1 MKNVPVSVVI
11 RNVSARRLNMS
22 LMQIRKRIDHIDSKI
37 LKLLNDR
44 MELVLMAKKFK
55 SQIED
60 RQREKEVF
68 ERIRKNLTGLINAEF
83 MEKIYTEII
92 KESKEVQRQ
101 DYKLIAFQGEH
112 GAYGDVA
119 SRAWSSELV
128 PVPCSQFAEV
138 FEGVKSGL
146 YDFGIVPVE
155 NTLGGSVEQVN
166 HLLINTDLHVVGAV
180 ELPIHLCLLALP
192 GTDHR
197 EIRTVYSHPQA
208 LAQSRQFLSRNKLD
222 PVQYYDTAG
231 AARMLAE
238 ERPKGSA
245 AIASS
250 LCAELYHLE
259 IIKEDIEDLERNMT
273 RFLVVSKEENK
284 EKGDKCSAVFSTE
297 HKAGTLFRVLEEFAK
312 ENINLTRIESIPNEP
327 GNYAFFV
334 DFMGATQDQ
343 NVVEALKKVKGITT
357 HFKLIGCYKEHKTA

>member
-1 MKNVPVSVVI
+1 
-11 RNVSARRLNMS
+11 MS
-22 LMQIRKRIDHIDSKI
+22 LVEIRKKIDFIDSKI

-55 SQIED
+55 AQIED

-68 ERIRKNLTGLINAEF
+68 ERIRKNLTGLINGDF
-83 MEKIYTEII
+83 IEKIYTEII
-92 KESKEVQRQ
+92 KESKEIQRQ
-101 DYKLIAFQGEH
+101 DYKIIAFQGEH

-119 SRAWSSELV
+119 ARAWSSDLV

-138 FEGVKSGL
+138 FEGVASGL
-146 YDFGIVPVE
+146 YDYGIVPVE

-166 HLLINTDLHVVGAV
+166 HLLIDTDLNVVGAV
-180 ELPIHLCLLALP
+180 ELPISLCLLAVP

-208 LAQSRQFLSRNKLD
+208 LAQARRFLSRNKLD
-222 PVQYYDTAG
+222 PMQYYDTAG

-245 AIASS
+245 AIASR

-259 IIKEDIEDLERNMT
+259 IIKEGVEDLERNMT
-273 RFLVVSKEENK
+273 RFLVISKEEDK
-284 EKGDKCSAVFSTE
+284 EGGDKCSVVFSTE
-297 HKAGTLFRVLEEFAK
+297 HKAGTLFHVLEEFAR
-312 ENINLTRIESIPNEP
+312 EDINLTRIESIPNEP

-334 DFMGATQDQ
+334 DFVGSSKDK
-343 NVVEALKKVKGITT
+343 NVVEAMKKVKGITT
-357 HFKLIGCYKEHKTA
+357 HFKLIGCYKERQV

>member
-1 MKNVPVSVVI
+1 
-11 RNVSARRLNMS
+11 MS
-22 LMQIRKRIDHIDSKI
+22 LVEIRKKIDFIDSKI

-55 SQIED
+55 AQIED

-68 ERIRKNLTGLINAEF
+68 ERIRKNLTGLINADF
-83 MEKIYTEII
+83 IEKIYTEII
-92 KESKEVQRQ
+92 KESKGIQRQ
-101 DYKLIAFQGEH
+101 DHKLIAFQGEH

-119 SRAWSSELV
+119 ARAWSRDLV

-138 FEGVKSGL
+138 FDGVTSGL
-146 YDFGIVPVE
+146 YDYGIVPVE

-166 HLLINTDLHVVGAV
+166 HLLIDTDLNVVGAV
-180 ELPIHLCLLALP
+180 ELPISLCLLALP

-208 LAQSRQFLSRNKLD
+208 LAQARRFLSRNKLD
-222 PVQYYDTAG
+222 PMQYYDTAG

-245 AIASS
+245 AIASR

-259 IIKEDIEDLERNMT
+259 IIKEGIEDLERNMT
-273 RFLVVSKEENK
+273 RFLVISKEEDK
-284 EKGDKCSAVFSTE
+284 EGGDKCSVVFSTE
-297 HKAGTLFRVLEEFAK
+297 HKAGTLFRVLEEFAR

-334 DFMGATQDQ
+334 DFVGSSKDK
-343 NVVEALKKVKGITT
+343 NVVEALKKVKGIST
-357 HFKLIGCYKEHKTA
+357 HLKLIGCYKERQV

>member
-1 MKNVPVSVVI
+1 
-11 RNVSARRLNMS
+11 MS
-22 LMQIRKRIDHIDSKI
+22 LVEIRKKIDFIDSKI

-55 SQIED
+55 AQIED
-60 RQREKEVF
+60 QQREKEVF
-68 ERIRKNLTGLINAEF
+68 GRVRKNLTGLINADF
-83 MEKIYTEII
+83 IEKIYAEII
-92 KESKEVQRQ
+92 KESKALQRQ

-119 SRAWSSELV
+119 ARAWSGDLI
-128 PVPCSQFAEV
+128 PVPCTQFAEV
-138 FEGVKSGL
+138 FEGVTSGL
-146 YDFGIVPVE
+146 YDYGIVPVE

-166 HLLINTDLHVVGAV
+166 HLLIDTDLNVVGAV
-180 ELPIHLCLLALP
+180 ELPIQLCLLALP

-208 LAQSRQFLSRNKLD
+208 LAQARRFLSRNKLD
-222 PVQYYDTAG
+222 PMQYYDTAG

-245 AIASS
+245 AIASR

-259 IIKEDIEDLERNMT
+259 IIKEGIEDLDRNMT
-273 RFLVVSKEENK
+273 RFLVISKEEDK
-284 EKGDKCSAVFSTE
+284 EGGDKCSVVFSTE
-297 HKAGTLFRVLEEFAK
+297 HKAGTLFRVLEEFAR

-334 DFMGATQDQ
+334 DFVGSSKDK
-343 NVVEALKKVKGITT
+343 NVVEALKKVKEITT
-357 HFKLIGCYKEHKTA
+357 HFKLIGCYKERQV